1 MKKIITIVCALGL
14 MLYLSSLTTYAQGR
28 NSGGSARDAHAPD
41 VSHGKSDDHNQLHH
55 DDDKSHAAKDS
66 KNFEDRIE
74 QNSALKT
81 RLQGMLPPGTDLK
94 TAASGFKNQGQF
106 IAALHVSKNLNIP
119 FADLKAKMTG
129 ANSESLGEA
138 IHNLKPNMPEKDAD
152 KEADKAEKEAKL
164 TEKVKAI
171 S

>member
-1 MKKIITIVCALGL
+1 MKRIITIVCALGL
-14 MLYLSSLTTYAQGR
+14 MLYLSNLTTYAQGR
-28 NSGGSARDAHAPD
+28 NSGGSARAAHAPD

-129 ANSESLGEA
+129 KDHDSLGQA
-138 IHNLKPNMPEKDAD
+138 IHQLRPTTDAVSAA
-152 KEADKAEKEAKL
+152 KHAESEAAEDSK
-164 TEKVKAI
+164 I
-171 S
+171 HQ